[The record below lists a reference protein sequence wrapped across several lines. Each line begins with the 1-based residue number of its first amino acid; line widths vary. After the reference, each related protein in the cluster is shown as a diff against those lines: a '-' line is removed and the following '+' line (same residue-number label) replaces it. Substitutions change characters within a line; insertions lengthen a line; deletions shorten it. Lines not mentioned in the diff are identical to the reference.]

1 MSSAQPPHDPAAA
14 TADRA
19 AYVAVLVFPVLILV
33 GGAAGYFFAPTM
45 QLASGW
51 VNTLLGL
58 VMFGMGLTLRPVDF
72 ALVAKRPVPIVVGVA
87 AQYIVMPLLAVFVS
101 WLLQL
106 PPELAAGV
114 ILVGCAPGG
123 TASNVVS
130 YLARGDVAVSVT
142 MTSISTLLAPVL
154 TPLLTLWL
162 AGQYMPLDGPSM
174 AMSIVTIVLV
184 PVIAGIL
191 VRLALSRL
199 VKRLLPVLPWLSVLG
214 IALIVAI
221 VVSGSADR
229 IIQAGL
235 LVLLAVAI
243 HNVLGYALGYLIG
256 RATGQPVPVRRTT
269 AVEVGMQNSGLA
281 AGLAAQYMSP
291 LAALPGAVFSVWHN
305 LSGAVLA
312 LLCRRADARAAA
324 RLTTPDDAAART
336 RS

>member
-114 ILVGCAPGG
+114 ILVGCAKGG
-123 TASNVVS
+123 PASNVV
-130 YLARGDVAVSVT
+130 
-142 MTSISTLLAPVL
+142 
-154 TPLLTLWL
+154 
-162 AGQYMPLDGPSM
+162 
-174 AMSIVTIVLV
+174 
-184 PVIAGIL
+184 
-191 VRLALSRL
+191 
-199 VKRLLPVLPWLSVLG
+199 
-214 IALIVAI
+214 
-221 VVSGSADR
+221 
-229 IIQAGL
+229 
-235 LVLLAVAI
+235 
-243 HNVLGYALGYLIG
+243 
-256 RATGQPVPVRRTT
+256 
-269 AVEVGMQNSGLA
+269 
-281 AGLAAQYMSP
+281 
-291 LAALPGAVFSVWHN
+291 
-305 LSGAVLA
+305 
-312 LLCRRADARAAA
+312 
-324 RLTTPDDAAART
+324 
-336 RS
+336 